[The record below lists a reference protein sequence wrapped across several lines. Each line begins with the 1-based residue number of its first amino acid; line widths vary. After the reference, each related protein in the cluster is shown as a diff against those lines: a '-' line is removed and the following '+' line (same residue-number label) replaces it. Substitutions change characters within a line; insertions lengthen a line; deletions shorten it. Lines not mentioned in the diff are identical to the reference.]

1 MDKSDNENLRQ
12 KRDMLR
18 NFIEERFFKLK
29 SDTDIFL
36 EYQEFEN
43 KQMMKDVKSFA
54 RTMKIPENLL
64 HEILVQYMMD
74 TSVVTKNYLK
84 EKLDPLGLSLIDVTG
99 AIKDI
104 STWCIEMYAKYTREE
119 D

>member
-1 MDKSDNENLRQ
+1 MS
-12 KRDMLR
+12 
-18 NFIEERFFKLK
+18 
-29 SDTDIFL
+29 

-54 RTMKIPENLL
+54 RKSKVPENVV

-74 TSVVTKNYLK
+74 TAVVTMNYLQK
-84 EKLDPLGLSLIDVTG
+84 KLEPLGLGLIARTE

-104 STWCIEMYAKYTREE
+104 MSWCIEMYAKYTREE